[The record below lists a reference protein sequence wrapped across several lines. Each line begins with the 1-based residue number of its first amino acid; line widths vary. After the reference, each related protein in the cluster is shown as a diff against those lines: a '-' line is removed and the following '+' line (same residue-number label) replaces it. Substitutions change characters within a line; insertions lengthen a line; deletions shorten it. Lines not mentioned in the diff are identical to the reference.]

1 MRELVEWSHRRPL
14 GAKMGVS
21 RIETEPTQ
29 AATRILPMGWIR
41 GTPK

>member
-29 AATRILPMGWIR
+29 EATRILLKGVMR
-41 GTPK
+41 GTP